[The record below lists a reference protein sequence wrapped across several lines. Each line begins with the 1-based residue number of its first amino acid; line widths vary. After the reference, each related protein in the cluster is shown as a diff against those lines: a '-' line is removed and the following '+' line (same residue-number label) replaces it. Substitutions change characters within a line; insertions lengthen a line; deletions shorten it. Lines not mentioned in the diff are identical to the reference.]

1 MRIDKISM
9 KNYRQFRDVK
19 IEFNKSTGKD
29 LHIIVATNAT
39 GKTNL
44 LNAINWCLYEEEPN
58 MSEKTMQLPRL
69 NMETVRVASNGTK
82 ERVEI
87 GVTTTT
93 TDGASIIFTRWEEYE
108 IQKDDEQ
115 EPKCLPRDRRF
126 QVAYF
131 DEKKNPKLV
140 TDQEAQDYVNRF
152 VPRNLKEFFF
162 FDGERLES
170 YFHTLTGEQ
179 IRAAVFEISQVDK
192 VQRMEEHLEEVVKD
206 LQKAAG
212 RKSPQLDEIYQQIQ
226 EKTSEHK
233 DMKSK
238 LEKLERE
245 MIAAKD
251 KVGELDDKLRNI
263 PNIVALEGERAKL
276 IEEKGNKK
284 AIFDEKIKK
293 RRDLLFEYG
302 KILKLY
308 PSLQRATEI
317 IQVMVERKE
326 IPQTYDAKLL
336 DNILSTRLCI
346 CDRIF
351 DEGSPPEKAVQK
363 IRDEITISSDV
374 ARKLIDMQGSLG
386 NLQQKANEFDS
397 TIKSMTSDINLYYG
411 DLERIQERMDDIG
424 STIGSHNVE
433 LIGQLYKERE
443 SFQQVAEDNNRH
455 IGILEVEAKDLTKQ
469 LVATILE
476 FNKASEKAGIQEEL
490 RRDIHFGQTAL
501 SKITEVKNEIMDR
514 VRKRIEDEAKNYF
527 FDLVWKKETF
537 KDAYIDH
544 NYVLHLIHK
553 QGYECVGSLSQSER
567 QLLALSMVLSLHV
580 VSGYDSPILVDSPVG
595 RVDEE
600 QRGNFADVLS
610 RVSSD
615 KQIILLCLPVEYSK
629 ELRTVFES
637 SASSQRHF
645 ELLGNQLELT
655 VKEVLQ

>member
-1 MRIDKISM
+1 MRIEKISI
-9 KNYRQFRDVK
+9 KNYRQFRDIK
-19 IEFNKSTGKD
+19 MEYNRSTGKD

-44 LNAINWCLYEEEPN
+44 LNAINWCLYDEEPN

-69 NMETVRVASNGTK
+69 NMETVKVAGDGTK
-82 ERVEI
+82 ERVEVE
-87 GVTTTT
+87 VTTTT
-93 TDGASIIFTRWEEYE
+93 TDGTSIIFTRWEEYE
-108 IQKDDEQ
+108 IQKEGEQ

-140 TDQEAQDYVNRF
+140 TDEDAQDYVNRF
-152 VPRNLKEFFF
+152 VPWNLKEFFF

-170 YFHTLTGEQ
+170 YFHTLTGDQ

-192 VQRMEEHLEEVVKD
+192 IQSMEEHLEEVIKD
-206 LQKAAG
+206 LLKTAG
-212 RKSPQLDEIYQQIQ
+212 RKSPQLDEINQQIQ
-226 EKTSEHK
+226 DKTSEYN
-233 DMKSK
+233 DMKNK
-238 LEKLERE
+238 LEKLGKE

-251 KVGELDDKLRNI
+251 KVEELDDKLRNI
-263 PNIVALEGERAKL
+263 PNVAALERERANL
-276 IEEKGNKK
+276 IEERENKR

-302 KILKLY
+302 KIVKLY

-317 IQVMVERKE
+317 IQVMVKNKE
-326 IPQTYDAKLL
+326 IPQTYDTKLL

-351 DEGSPPEKAVQK
+351 DKGSPPEKAVQK
-363 IRDEITISSDV
+363 VRNEITVSSDV

-386 NLQQKANEFDS
+386 SLQQKTDEFEN
-397 TIKSMTSDINLYYG
+397 TIKGITSDINLYSK
-411 DLERIQERMDDIG
+411 DLERMQERIDDTG
-424 STIGSHNVE
+424 STIVGHNVE

-443 SFQQVAEDNNRH
+443 DFQQIAEDNNRH
-455 IGILEVEAKDLTKQ
+455 IGILEVTAGDVSKQ
-469 LVATILE
+469 LAATIVE
-476 FNKASEKAGIQEEL
+476 FSKASEKADIQEEL
-490 RRDIHFGQTAL
+490 KQDIAFSKAAL
-501 SKITEVKNEIMDR
+501 SKITEIKNEIMDR
-514 VRKRIEDEAKNYF
+514 VRKRIEDETKNYF
-527 FDLVWKKETF
+527 FNLVWKKDTF
-537 KDAYIDH
+537 SDAYIDH

-567 QLLALSMVLSLHV
+567 QLLALSMVLSLHT

-600 QRGNFADVLS
+600 QRGNFADVLL

-629 ELRTVFES
+629 ELRVVFES
-637 SASSQRHF
+637 SASSQRRL
-645 ELLGNQLELT
+645 ELLGNQLELA
-655 VKEVLQ
+655 VKEVH